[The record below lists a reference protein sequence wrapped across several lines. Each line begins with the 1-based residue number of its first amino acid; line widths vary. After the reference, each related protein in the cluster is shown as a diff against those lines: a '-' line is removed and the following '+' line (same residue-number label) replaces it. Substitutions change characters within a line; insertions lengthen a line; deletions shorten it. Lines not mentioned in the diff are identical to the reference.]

1 MSVTQVQNDSSNET
15 VAVTLA
21 LDAKVYEFFRQKA
34 QTAGV
39 EIEPYLCSTLS
50 IVLGCKAFANT
61 YACSP
66 QSFVASSCGEKQDSK

>member
-1 MSVTQVQNDSSNET
+1 MSVTQIQNDSPNET
-15 VAVTLA
+15 VAVTLT

-39 EIEPYLCSTLS
+39 EIEPYLSSTLS

-66 QSFVASSCGEKQDSK
+66 PRSVASSCSENHDSK